1 MLYCIQK
8 ERERE
13 DTTMKKYDEMTWGI
27 EDKDE
32 LVAELMEDKAVG
44 EIRVTKT
51 GEGWLVEWTEG

>member
-1 MLYCIQK
+1 
-8 ERERE
+8 
-13 DTTMKKYDEMTWGI
+13 MKKYDEMTWGI